1 MVGGGV
7 VVVVT
12 AGAVEVVGVE
22 LVVDGE
28 PGWLVC
34 GLVEVGADAG
44 LDVGVVETTGEERL
58 NGSRWLLEL
67 VTLLG
72 LVLVVVAGPS
82 LAVLV
87 FDDEVLDDEVLDDEV
102 LDDEVLRCAAT
113 ESVERGARSAG
124 DSSTNARA
132 AGGAAASS
140 FDGSAAS
147 SGSAG
152 LVATIVPSSSGSLGD
167 PSAREFPLAVA
178 AGSTASRAI

>member
-1 MVGGGV
+1 M
-7 VVVVT
+7 VT

-72 LVLVVVAGPS
+72 LVLVVVAGLS

-87 FDDEVLDDEVLDDEV
+87 FDDEV